1 MKRFLLRLTLLPS
14 LLASTV
20 LGEDAVPPPATP
32 AATPANWPQFRGPN
46 GQGLALTA
54 RIPSRFGP
62 DTSVLWKTPVPAGHS
77 SPVVWNDRL
86 FLTAHDKAR
95 PNELVTLTIDAT
107 NGRLVWQ
114 QAVES
119 TSPAGFHPLN
129 HPASSTP
136 AVDAERVYVYF
147 GTYGLPVRDM
157 DVLLRIFDH
166 DKDGL
171 ISETEW
177 MQTMAGFAAH
187 SQPYL
192 AALRPGATRNA
203 RPSHLAWEIRRG
215 IPETPSLLHCQG
227 KLYLMRDGGV
237 LTCLEATTGK
247 ELFRER
253 IGAPGQYI
261 ASPVAAGDQLVVA
274 SVPGIVTVLA
284 LADELRI
291 LARNEFR
298 EFIFATPAVAGNR
311 LYLRTAAHL
320 YAVGD

>member
-1 MKRFLLRLTLLPS
+1 MKRVVLRLTLVLS
-14 LLASTV
+14 VLASTV
-20 LGEDAVPPPATP
+20 LGENSVAPTATP
-32 AATPANWPQFRGPN
+32 ASWPQFRGPN

-62 DTSVLWKTPVPAGHS
+62 DTNVLWRTPVPAGHS

-86 FLTAHDKAR
+86 FLTA
-95 PNELVTLTIDAT
+95 N
-107 NGRLVWQ
+107 
-114 QAVES
+114 
-119 TSPAGFHPLN
+119 
-129 HPASSTP
+129 
-136 AVDAERVYVYF
+136 
-147 GTYGLPVRDM
+147 
-157 DVLLRIFDH
+157 

-284 LADELRI
+284 IADELRI

-298 EFIFATPAVAGNR
+298 ESIFATPAVAGNR
-311 LYLRTAAHL
+311 LYLRTTAHL